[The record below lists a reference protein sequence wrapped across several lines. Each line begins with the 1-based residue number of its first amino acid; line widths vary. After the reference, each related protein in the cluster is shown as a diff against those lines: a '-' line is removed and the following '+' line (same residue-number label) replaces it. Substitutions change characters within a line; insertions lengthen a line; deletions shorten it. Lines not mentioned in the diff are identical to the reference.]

1 MFSKSS
7 KKKFIVD
14 NTLMSKYYRNM
25 KTDNT
30 IALMGEIREKANKF
44 ILKELEQVGFKDVAP
59 SHGGILATLF
69 KLGECTMT
77 DISNSIHRD
86 RSTVTALVNKLTKL
100 GYISSRKD
108 SKDSRSTIIFLTE
121 KGRELEPRF
130 KEISQKLYDIEY
142 RGISESDKEV
152 FEKILKKIYNNF

>member
-1 MFSKSS
+1 
-7 KKKFIVD
+7 
-14 NTLMSKYYRNM
+14 M

-44 ILKELEQVGFKDVAP
+44 ILQELEQVGFKDIAP
-59 SHGGILATLF
+59 SHGGILSTLF

-86 RSTVTALVNKLTKL
+86 RSTVTALVNKLIKL

-108 SKDSRSTIIFLTE
+108 ERDSRTTIISLTE
-121 KGRELEPRF
+121 KGKELEPKF
-130 KEISQKLYDIEY
+130 KEISQNLYEIEY
-142 RGISESDKEV
+142 RGISENERIA

>member
-1 MFSKSS
+1 
-7 KKKFIVD
+7 
-14 NTLMSKYYRNM
+14 M

-30 IALMGEIREKANKF
+30 IALMGEIQEKANKF
-44 ILKELEQVGFKDVAP
+44 ILKELEQVGFTDIAP

-69 KLGECTMT
+69 KYGECTMT
-77 DISNSIHRD
+77 DISNNIRRD

-108 SKDSRSTIIFLTE
+108 IKDNRSTIIFLTE

-130 KEISQKLYDIEY
+130 KDISQKLYDIEY
-142 RGISESDKEV
+142 EGISESDKEV
-152 FEKILKKIYNNF
+152 FENILKKIYNNF